1 MFSVEQ
7 ILHNHFPHLE
17 HKPKRQALLKRFL
30 AWILHEN
37 DFQQFANRHPH
48 LKGLAFI
55 EQVFSEFDFSYR
67 VSNTQRERIP
77 TEGRVV
83 IVANHPIG
91 SLDGLAL
98 LHLVGKVRSDVKI
111 VANQVL
117 SAIKPLDDLL
127 LPVDNMGRK
136 THKDQINAINMH
148 LEHGGAVIVFPAG
161 EVSRLKNFRV
171 FDRIWARGFLRMAEA
186 TSSPILPIFVRAKN
200 SRFFYFCSMLSKP
213 LSTLLLVRE
222 MFCHKGN
229 TINFIIGEQIPARNI
244 IGQGISLHVLA
255 KLVKKHTYRIGARKK
270 GIFQTESAIAHPEQR
285 QQLKTA
291 IRKCEQL
298 GITSDNKQIY
308 LSRSNTPAI
317 IMSELGRLREQAFRA
332 VGEGTGKRSDT
343 DRYDAHYMHLILWDP
358 DELEIAG
365 AYRFADTRTTINTQ
379 GLDGLYSHSLFEYQ
393 QTECEFL
400 NLGLEMGRSFVQ
412 PKYWGKRSLDYLW
425 QGIGAF
431 LAANPHYRYLFG
443 PVSISNSLPEN
454 ARNLLV
460 HFYQT
465 YFPCQMELAR
475 SRLPF
480 QFNEQLRQLNISF
493 DGNDYKADFNLLK
506 SALASMGCAI
516 PTLYKQYTELCET
529 GGVQFIDFNVD
540 PSFNH
545 CIDGLV
551 LVDLTT
557 LKPKKRARY
566 IDAFTFKIPTPVEI
580 TASTETAESTE
591 TEAA

>member
-7 ILHNHFPHLE
+7 VISDHFPNLSQQ
-17 HKPKRQALLKRFL
+17 PKRHALARRLLSWLLK
-30 AWILHEN
+30 EQE
-37 DFQQFANRHPH
+37 FQEFADKHPH

-55 EQVFSEFDFSYR
+55 EQVFSQLDFSYR
-67 VSNTQRERIP
+67 ISNTHRERVP

-98 LHLVGKVRSDVKI
+98 LHMVGKIRGDVKI

-117 SAIKPLDDLL
+117 SAIKPLEDYL

-136 THKDQINAINMH
+136 THKDQLDAINRY
-148 LEHGGAVIVFPAG
+148 LDNGGAVIIFPAG

-171 FDRIWARGFLRMAEA
+171 IDRAWSRGFLRMAEK
-186 TSSPILPIFVRAKN
+186 TQSPILPIFVRAKN
-200 SRFFYFCSMLSKP
+200 SQFFYFCSMVSKP

-222 MFCHKGN
+222 MFYHKGHSVS
-229 TINFIIGEQIPARNI
+229 FVIGEQIPIRNI
-244 IGQGISLHVLA
+244 ATLALSRQVRA
-255 KLVKKHTYRIGARKK
+255 KLVKKHTYRIGSKRK
-270 GIFQTESAIAHPEQR
+270 GLFQTEAAIAHPEQR
-285 QQLKTA
+285 QQLKSA
-291 IRKCEQL
+291 IESCQQL
-298 GITSDNKQIY
+298 GATSDNKQIY
-308 LSRSNTPAI
+308 LTQEDTPPI
-317 IMSELGRLREQAFRA
+317 IMAELGRLREQAFRA
-332 VGEGTGKRSDT
+332 VGEGTGRRSDT
-343 DRYDAHYMHLILWDP
+343 DSFDAHYMHLLLWDQ

-365 AYRFADTRTTINTQ
+365 AYRFADTHATIATQ
-379 GLDGLYSHSLFEYQ
+379 GAQGLYSHSLFEYTQ
-393 QTECEFL
+393 ADCDFL
-400 NLGLEMGRSFVQ
+400 NQGLELGRSFVQ

-431 LAANPHYRYLFG
+431 LAANPQYRYLIG
-443 PVSISNSLPEN
+443 PVSISASLPEN

-465 YFPCQMELAR
+465 YFPSRFNLAR
-475 SRLPF
+475 PRQPYQLTE
-480 QFNEQLRQLNISF
+480 QFKQLNIQFS
-493 DGNDYKADFNLLK
+493 GKDYKADFNLLK

-516 PTLYKQYTELCET
+516 PTLYKQYTELCEP

-540 PSFNH
+540 PSFGH

-551 LVDLTT
+551 LVDLHQ

-566 IDAFTFKIPTPVEI
+566 LGQSLE
-580 TASTETAESTE
+580 ELESYE
-591 TEAA
+591 S